1 LKRKKAKGRMT
12 KRQQKTKMGE
22 KEELLKTIANQ
33 ENTIA
38 LMILAFEA
46 EAKKKVSMIDNIF
59 NSLYNEQFFQKC
71 LVEKFYNKENVA
83 DEYDDERWKRFQNF
97 VLNGDD
103 FGYCLDDLMKRL
115 KENFEAEEEEN

>member
-1 LKRKKAKGRMT
+1 MT